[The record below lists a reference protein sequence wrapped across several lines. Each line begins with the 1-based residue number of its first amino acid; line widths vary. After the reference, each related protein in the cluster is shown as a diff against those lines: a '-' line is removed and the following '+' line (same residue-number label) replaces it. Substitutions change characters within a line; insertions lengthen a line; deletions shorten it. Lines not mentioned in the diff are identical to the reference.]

1 MCKVCQ
7 NGRKKHNITKNQ
19 SSFNKVNSAF
29 DHTQVMLF
37 KKIANVKT
45 EVVTACIQNVG
56 GFALI
61 AKNGNTR
68 N

>member
-7 NGRKKHNITKNQ
+7 NGRKKHNIAKNQ
-19 SSFNKVNSAF
+19 SFLNKVNSVF

-45 EVVTACIQNVG
+45 EVVTTCIQNVG
-56 GFALI
+56 AFALI
-61 AKNGNTR
+61 AENGNTR